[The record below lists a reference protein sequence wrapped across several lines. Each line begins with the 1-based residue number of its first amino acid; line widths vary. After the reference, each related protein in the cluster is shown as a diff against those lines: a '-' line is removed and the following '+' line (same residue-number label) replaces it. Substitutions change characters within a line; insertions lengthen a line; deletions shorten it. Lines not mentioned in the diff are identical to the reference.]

1 MAGGGLT
8 GSLAATEKAPAG
20 AVKAQ
25 TVPKRK
31 LGKTGLE
38 VSSLCLGGMSE
49 TINNQGIL
57 TEGEAPSKIGE
68 IKPWFLSIN
77 IVMSNPIEGSK
88 PI

>member
-38 VSSLCLGGMSE
+38 VSSLCLGGMS
-49 TINNQGIL
+49 I
-57 TEGEAPSKIGE
+57 
-68 IKPWFLSIN
+68 
-77 IVMSNPIEGSK
+77 
-88 PI
+88 